1 MDSEDNR
8 PDPLRSGIRR
18 ERSKLNH
25 SVSDPMPIMK
35 PMQNSHESEHHKSS
49 MTLPQVL
56 VITGLERTSTLIQK
70 TLLNV
75 LTTRQVI
82 LNGKEV
88 GEQGVWNLPDGFVVV
103 CVSPT
108 VDVHERVSL
117 HKSIVCHVATSS
129 SLFQGWLTSLLA
141 SDRSNIHELER
152 LIKVRNK

>member
-1 MDSEDNR
+1 
-8 PDPLRSGIRR
+8 
-18 ERSKLNH
+18 
-25 SVSDPMPIMK
+25 
-35 PMQNSHESEHHKSS
+35 

-129 SLFQGWLTSLLA
+129 SLIQGWLTSLLA

-152 LIKVRNK
+152 LIKVSNK